1 MSQQRRGLGKGLG
14 ALIPQGPVAPAP
26 SEGSAPETAPV
37 AGSPEVVDVTRAA
50 PAGLSDGTYLE
61 EVEVGAI
68 TPNPRQPRINFDDE
82 ALEELRDSI
91 VEVGL
96 LQPVVVRKL
105 AVDAGPERYELIMG
119 ERRWRASK
127 EAGLERIPAIV
138 RNTGDDELL
147 RDALLEN
154 LQRQELDPLEEAAAY
169 QQLLDDFG
177 ATHGELAQRLGRS
190 RSHITNTL
198 RLLNLPPK
206 VQTRVS
212 ARVLSAGHARALLAV
227 EDPDLQER
235 LAERVNNEGMS
246 VRSLEETITLQKN
259 GHEVEDRDRARR
271 STGRPTPPPQ
281 AEEWATR
288 LSDRFDTTVKVDFG
302 KKKGKLVVEF
312 ATMEDLERIIE
323 QMDGRV
329 S

>member
-26 SEGSAPETAPV
+26 SESVRETSSERNGSVEEKYV
-37 AGSPEVVDVTRAA
+37 

-61 EVEVGAI
+61 EVELDSI
-68 TPNPRQPRINFDDE
+68 TPNPRQPRVNFDE
-82 ALEELRDSI
+82 QALEELRDSI
-91 VEVGL
+91 IEVGL

-105 AVDAGPERYELIMG
+105 EDMDGAPRHELIMG
-119 ERRWRASK
+119 ERRWRAAR
-127 EAGLERIPAIV
+127 EAGLDRIPAIV
-138 RNTGDDELL
+138 RSTEDNELL

-227 EDPDLQER
+227 EDRDFQDR
-235 LAERVNNEGMS
+235 LAERIVHEGLS
-246 VRSLEETITLQKN
+246 VRSLEEIIALRKS
-259 GHEVEDRDRARR
+259 GHDVEGGTKARR
-271 STGRPTPPPQ
+271 ASTRPATPPQ
-281 AEEWATR
+281 AEEWANR

-302 KKKGKLVVEF
+302 RKKGKLVVEF
-312 ATMEDLERIIE
+312 ATMEDLERIVA
-323 QMDGRV
+323 QMGEKA